1 MASSMNTKIIPIT
14 QLNQLTQLASDTLAS
29 PANQQ
34 NKQTNEQAP
43 QQKIAMPFMNEI
55 GISEELIR
63 RFDSLGPRYTSY
75 PTADRFNTQFN
86 SETYIRYL
94 EERAKAQ
101 NKSPLS
107 LYIHIPFCA
116 SLCYYCA
123 CNKVITKDRS
133 KSAIY
138 LDYLEKELALV
149 KQHLPERETLSQLHL
164 GGGTPT
170 FLSHDEQR
178 RLMAMLRQHFDF
190 SSDAEISI
198 EIDPRTVTNESLAL
212 LAEIGFNRTSLG
224 VQDFNEDVQKA
235 VHRIQPFSMVENCI
249 NVSRENGFKSINFDL
264 IYGLPKQNLAS
275 FSTTLDQVISLSPDR
290 IALYNYA
297 HLPTRFK
304 SQRRIAEADLPSA
317 EERLQIFLMSLNRL
331 LEAGYV
337 YIGLDHFAKPD
348 DGLAKATL
356 DQSLHRNFQGYTTR
370 ADCDL
375 IALGL
380 SSIGKIGQSYS
391 QNLRTLDEYYAALDR
406 GVLPVEKGYEL
417 NTDDVMRRE
426 IIMDLMCSQAINF
439 DKVNAKYSI
448 DFSTYFA
455 KEIEQLN
462 IFTEEKLLSISENN
476 IIVYPKGRFFV
487 RAFGMLFDQFLSQ
500 KTAALY
506 SKLI

>member
-1 MASSMNTKIIPIT
+1 MNTIYT
-14 QLNQLTQLASDTLAS
+14 TAD
-29 PANQQ
+29 
-34 NKQTNEQAP
+34 
-43 QQKIAMPFMNEI
+43 
-55 GISEELIR
+55 ISETLIR
-63 RFDSLGPRYTSY
+63 KFDSLGPRYTSY
-75 PTADRFNTQFN
+75 PTADRFNTQFTAA
-86 SETYIRYL
+86 SYIQYL
-94 EERAKAQ
+94 QERANNKNKA
-101 NKSPLS
+101 PLS

-149 KQHLPERETLSQLHL
+149 KQFLPERETLSQLHL

-178 RLMAMLRQHFDF
+178 RLMAMLHAHFDF

-198 EIDPRTVTNESLAL
+198 EIDPRTVSKESLAL

-224 VQDFNEDVQKA
+224 VQDFNEEVQKA

-249 NVSRENGFKSINFDL
+249 NESRAQGFSSINFDL
-264 IYGLPKQNLAS
+264 IYGLPKQNLQS

-317 EERLQIFLMSLNRL
+317 EERLQIFLMSLQRL
-331 LEAGYV
+331 LAEGYV
-337 YIGLDHFAKPD
+337 YIGLDHFAKPE

-356 DQSLHRNFQGYTTR
+356 DHSLHRNFQGYTTR

-380 SSIGKIGQSYS
+380 SSIGKIGDSYS
-391 QNLRTLDEYYAALDR
+391 QNLRTLDEYYAALDQ
-406 GVLPVEKGYEL
+406 GHLPVEKGYPL
-417 NTDDVMRRE
+417 SKDDLMRRE
-426 IIMDLMCSQAINF
+426 IIMDLMCSQGISFERINTTYQINF
-439 DKVNAKYSI
+439 
-448 DFSTYFA
+448 TEYFA
-455 KEIEQLN
+455 KELLQLN
-462 IFTEEKLLSISENN
+462 QFTNDGLITISEKD
-476 IIVYPKGRFFV
+476 IQVTQKGRFFV
-487 RAFGMLFDQFLSQ
+487 RAFGMVFDQFLNQ
-500 KTAALY
+500 KTAAQY